1 MREPLRF
8 SGKIISATL
17 SRVADRW
24 FVSIT
29 VDTPT
34 NSHLRPAE
42 NQGAVGVDL
51 GVAAL
56 ATLSTGEVIVGPKP
70 HKALLARLR
79 RLSRS
84 LSRKQK
90 GSANR
95 QKAKLKLARLHAR
108 IAAIRWDGMRCI
120 SSPAI

>member
-1 MREPLRF
+1 MSRRLIIIRFNSKEWTFGPWSLVSRERVRMREPLRF
-8 SGKIISATL
+8 SGKIISATI

-70 HKALLARLR
+70 HKALR
-79 RLSRS
+79 R
-84 LSRKQK
+84 
-90 GSANR
+90 G
-95 QKAKLKLARLHAR
+95 
-108 IAAIRWDGMRCI
+108 
-120 SSPAI
+120 